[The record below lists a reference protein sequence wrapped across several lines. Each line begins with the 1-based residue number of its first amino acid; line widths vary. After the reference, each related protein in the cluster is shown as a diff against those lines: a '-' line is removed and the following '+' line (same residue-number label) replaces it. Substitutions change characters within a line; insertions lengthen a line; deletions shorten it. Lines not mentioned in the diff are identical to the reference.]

1 MKKYTITYQYVYEDS
16 ETVEVE
22 AETEDEARGL
32 AEDDRE
38 GPSYAW
44 DAPFCTVDEVY
55 SVEEEEMEEEDI
67 EVEV

>member
-1 MKKYTITYQYVYEDS
+1 MKKYTITYQYFYEDS

-22 AETEDEARGL
+22 AETEDEARQL
-32 AEDDRE
+32 ADDERQ

-44 DAPFCTVDEVY
+44 DAPFCSQDDVY
-55 SVEEEEMEEEDI
+55 SVEEEDIEE